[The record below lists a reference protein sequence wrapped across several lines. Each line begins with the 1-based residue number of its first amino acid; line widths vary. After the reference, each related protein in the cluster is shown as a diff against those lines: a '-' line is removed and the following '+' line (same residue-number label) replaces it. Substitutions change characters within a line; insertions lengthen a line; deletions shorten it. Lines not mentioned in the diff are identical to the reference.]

1 MILSSADIIRILG
14 GDPIIR
20 LAAKIAIVD
29 GKPAVSGR
37 EGLYIYVNRFPVLGE
52 FEATFTLWIESD
64 GSEPEDIVVAQI
76 QRLLPKVQVKSGLLT
91 TVTTTEFRSESTQE
105 APQAPAVAQV
115 DTSALEARFEAL
127 AEDIQD
133 RMLLVGPG
141 RPGRDGR
148 DGADGKDGRDGRD
161 LIATDAKLEDLQNVE
176 QNIAKEDG
184 QVLTWK
190 DGVWQNLFVPQIIS
204 SISGGGGG
212 GTVINKLDDI
222 GDVDVPSPG
231 DGYVIAFNAATSNWE
246 AVAAPPADI
255 SGNSIDDLSDV
266 DTSTVAP
273 VAEEPLVWDGTNWV
287 PGQHVSVTSVK
298 LDTANLASP
307 ALGQLEWEQ
316 DENTAVLGIDGNV
329 HLHLGHDQF
338 AWCRNGTGSTIVAG
352 TAVMFAGTLG
362 ASGRILVAPMV
373 ANGTQPG
380 YVFLGIAAE
389 SIAPG
394 TDGNVISY
402 GKLKGINTLAYSEG
416 AILWCNPAV
425 PGGLTA
431 TEPSAPNLKL
441 PVAAV
446 ISSKSNGT
454 LMVRWSTGDRLK
466 DLHDVESSAPQDGE
480 VLTWVDSSN
489 RWEPQAIPPAG
500 IPEAPLDGNYYVRS
514 SGIWVKLTDALA
526 SLGVVAS
533 EPIDGGNFIT
543 GQGTALNNRIYD
555 GGNFTD
561 GTSAATSDTVIDGGL
576 TTP

>member
-1 MILSSADIIRILG
+1 MLLSSADILRVLG
-14 GDPIIR
+14 SSDIIR
-20 LAAKIAIVD
+20 LTAQVEVVD
-29 GKPAVSGR
+29 SRPPISGR
-37 EGLYIYVNRFPVLGE
+37 EGLFLYVQRYPELLE
-52 FEATFTLWIESD
+52 FEAKYTIWLETD
-64 GSEPEDIVVAQI
+64 GSEPDDLVIAELK
-76 QRLLPKVQVKSGLLT
+76 RLLPRVEVVSGLLT
-91 TVTTTEFRSESTQE
+91 TITATELRSPNTLE
-105 APQAPAVAQV
+105 APADAGQASV
-115 DTSALEARFEAL
+115 DMQLWEERFQAL

-133 RMLLVGPG
+133 RMLLVGSG
-141 RPGRDGR
+141 RPGKDGK

-161 LIATDAKLEDLQNVE
+161 LVATDARLEDLQNVK

-204 SISGGGGG
+204 SISGSGGG
-212 GTVINKLDDI
+212 GTNV
-222 GDVDVPSPG
+222 S
-231 DGYVIAFNAATSNWE
+231 
-246 AVAAPPADI
+246 
-255 SGNSIDDLSDV
+255 SIDDLSDV

-273 VAEEPLVWDGTNWV
+273 VVEEPLVWNGTNWV

-338 AWCRNGTGSTIVAG
+338 TWCRNGTGSTITAG

-362 ASGRILVAPMV
+362 ASGRLLVAPMV
-373 ANGTQPG
+373 ANGTQPS

-402 GKLKGINTLAYSEG
+402 GKLKGINTLGYPEG

-480 VLTWVDSSN
+480 VLTWVDSNN
-489 RWEPQAIPPAG
+489 RWEPQVIPASG
-500 IPEAPLDGNYYVRS
+500 IPEAPLDGNYYVRQN
-514 SGIWVKLTDALA
+514 GTWVNLADAIDALN
-526 SLGVVAS
+526 G
-533 EPIDGGNFIT
+533 
-543 GQGTALNNRIYD
+543 R
-555 GGNFTD
+555 
-561 GTSAATSDTVIDGGL
+561 VIDGGDIE
-576 TTP
+576 TGTSSGYDSIVDGGVVT

>member
-29 GKPAVSGR
+29 GKPAISGR

-91 TVTTTEFRSESTQE
+91 TVTTTEFRSENTQE
-105 APQAPAVAQV
+105 APQAPVVAQV
-115 DTSALEARFEAL
+115 DTSAIEARFEAL

-141 RPGRDGR
+141 RPGRDGK

-161 LIATDAKLEDLQNVE
+161 LVATDAKLEDLQNVE

-222 GDVDVPSPG
+222 GDVDVPSPS
-231 DGYVIAFNAATSNWE
+231 DGYVLAFNAATSNWE

-255 SGNSIDDLSDV
+255 SGSSIDDLSDV

-273 VAEEPLVWDGTNWV
+273 VVEEPLVWDGTNWV

-338 AWCRNGTGSTIVAG
+338 AWCRNGTGSTITAG

-362 ASGRILVAPMV
+362 ASGRLLVAPMV

-394 TDGNVISY
+394 ADGNIISY
-402 GKLKGINTLAYSEG
+402 GKLKGINTLGYSEG
-416 AILWCNPAV
+416 AILWCDPAV

-441 PVAAV
+441 PIAAV

-466 DLHDVESSAPQDGE
+466 DLHDVEASAPTDGQAL
-480 VLTWVDSSN
+480 VWSDANS
-489 RWEPQAIPPAG
+489 RWQPGNVSGGSG
-500 IPEAPLDGNYYVRS
+500 IPEAPQDNNYYVRQN
-514 SGIWVKLTDALA
+514 GAWVNLAAAIDAIN
-526 SLGVVAS
+526 G
-533 EPIDGGNFIT
+533 
-543 GQGTALNNRIYD
+543 R
-555 GGNFTD
+555 
-561 GTSAATSDTVIDGGL
+561 VIDGGVV
-576 TTP
+576 T

>member
-29 GKPAVSGR
+29 GKPAISGR

-64 GSEPEDIVVAQI
+64 GSEPEDIVIAQI

-105 APQAPAVAQV
+105 APQAPVAAQI

-133 RMLLVGPG
+133 RMLLVGSG
-141 RPGRDGR
+141 RPGRDGK

-161 LIATDAKLEDLQNVE
+161 LVATDAKLEDLQNVE

-204 SISGGGGG
+204 SISGSGGG

-222 GDVDVPSPG
+222 GDVDVPNPG
-231 DGYVIAFNAATSNWE
+231 DGYILGFNAATGNWE

-273 VAEEPLVWDGTNWV
+273 VVEEPLVWDGTNWV

-338 AWCRNGTGSTIVAG
+338 SWCRNGTGSTI
-352 TAVMFAGTLG
+352 TA
-362 ASGRILVAPMV
+362 S
-373 ANGTQPG
+373 
-380 YVFLGIAAE
+380 
-389 SIAPG
+389 
-394 TDGNVISY
+394 
-402 GKLKGINTLAYSEG
+402 
-416 AILWCNPAV
+416 
-425 PGGLTA
+425 
-431 TEPSAPNLKL
+431 
-441 PVAAV
+441 
-446 ISSKSNGT
+446 
-454 LMVRWSTGDRLK
+454 
-466 DLHDVESSAPQDGE
+466 
-480 VLTWVDSSN
+480 
-489 RWEPQAIPPAG
+489 
-500 IPEAPLDGNYYVRS
+500 
-514 SGIWVKLTDALA
+514 
-526 SLGVVAS
+526 
-533 EPIDGGNFIT
+533 
-543 GQGTALNNRIYD
+543 
-555 GGNFTD
+555 
-561 GTSAATSDTVIDGGL
+561 
-576 TTP
+576 

>member
-1 MILSSADIIRILG
+1 MILSSADILRILG
-14 GDPIIR
+14 GNQIIR
-20 LAAKIAIVD
+20 LAAKVQLVEN
-29 GKPAVSGR
+29 KPAISGR
-37 EGLYIYVNRFPVLGE
+37 EGLFIYIKRYPELAE

-64 GSEPEDIVVAQI
+64 GSEPDDIVIAELKK
-76 QRLLPKVQVKSGLLT
+76 LLPKVQVKPGLMT
-91 TVTTTEFRSESTQE
+91 EVKTTEFRSESTLE
-105 APQAPAVAQV
+105 APAAAPIPQV
-115 DTSALEARFEAL
+115 DMSALEARFEAL

-133 RMLLVGPG
+133 QMLLVHSG
-141 RPGRDGR
+141 RNGQDGRDGR
-148 DGADGKDGRDGRD
+148 DGVDGRDGRD
-161 LIATDAKLEDLQNVE
+161 LVATEANLEDLQNVE

-190 DGVWQNLFVPQIIS
+190 DGVWQNLFIPQIVS
-204 SISGGGGG
+204 SISSFGG
-212 GTVINKLDDI
+212 GTTINKLDDI

-231 DGYVIAFNAATSNWE
+231 DGSVLAFSTATGNWE

-255 SGNSIDDLSDV
+255 SGSSIDDLFDV
-266 DTSTVAP
+266 DTSTTLP
-273 VAEEPLVWDGTNWV
+273 EIEEPLVWDGTNWV

-298 LDTANLASP
+298 LDTTNLASP

-316 DENTAVLGIDGNV
+316 DENTAVLGIDGNI

-338 AWCRNGTGSTIVAG
+338 AWCRNSTGSTIAAG

-402 GKLKGINTLAYSEG
+402 GKLKGINTLGYPEG
-416 AILWCNPAV
+416 AILWCDPAV

-431 TEPSAPNLKL
+431 TEPSAPSLKL

-480 VLTWVDSSN
+480 VLTWVDSNN

-500 IPEAPLDGNYYVRS
+500 IPEAPTDGNYYVRS
-514 SGIWVKLTDALA
+514 SGLWVKLTDALA
-526 SLGVVAS
+526 SLGVTFS

-543 GQGTALNNRIYD
+543 GQGTAITNRVYD

-561 GTSAATSDTVIDGGL
+561 GSGAAPDSIVVDGGL